1 MNNFNYRHMT
11 RRIFVFTVLILL
23 TAGKIASQTPAR
35 EKLDAY
41 RIAFFTRRLNLTP
54 QEAEKFWPVYN
65 EFQEK
70 KMGIQQERGNI
81 NRNVNQNEL
90 NMSEK
95 EMIDAADKLIALE
108 LQEANLAQDYHR
120 KFKEIL
126 SPVKVLRLYQ
136 AENQYRQL
144 LLQELRQNQEI
155 RNNSQKKGPALSG
168 NLQNR
173 SGIGL

>member
-1 MNNFNYRHMT
+1 MKRG
-11 RRIFVFTVLILL
+11 IILLLIL
-23 TAGKIASQTPAR
+23 TVISVAETDAQNQGR

-65 EFQEK
+65 EFQNRK
-70 KMGIQQERGNI
+70 NSIQTERMQL

-95 EMIDAADKLIALE
+95 EMIEAGDKIVSLQMEEASLAAE
-108 LQEANLAQDYHR
+108 YHK

-126 SPVKVLRLYQ
+126 KPAKVIRLYQ
-136 AENQYRQL
+136 AENQYRLQL
-144 LLQELRQNQEI
+144 LNELKQNQPQ
-155 RNNSQKKGPALSG
+155 RNNNQKGPG
-168 NLQNR
+168 
-173 SGIGL
+173 GGMKPI

>member
-1 MNNFNYRHMT
+1 MNSYNILYMKKGIT
-11 RRIFVFTVLILL
+11 LLL
-23 TAGKIASQTPAR
+23 TLTLLTGNKIAAQTPAR

-65 EFQEK
+65 EFQAK
-70 KMGIQQERGNI
+70 RNSIQTERGNI

-95 EMIDAADKLIALE
+95 EMTEAADKLISLE
-108 LQEANLAQDYHR
+108 LQEANLAQEYHR
-120 KFKEIL
+120 KFKEML

-136 AENQYRQL
+136 AENQYRL
-144 LLQELRQNQEI
+144 ILLQELRQNQEI
-155 RNNSQKKGPALSG
+155 RNNLQKKGPGNGSEFRDQSG
-168 NLQNR
+168 
-173 SGIGL
+173 SGL